1 MSKAEE
7 KYRKR
12 KLTSSYLTSV
22 VSITL
27 VLFTLG
33 MLGLLLLHAKKIS
46 NHVKENVGF
55 SVFIKDDVNEAEIV
69 RFQKSLDI
77 TSFVKSTE
85 YITKEEAAES
95 LQEQLGENFIEFLGG
110 NPLLPSID
118 IRLNADYS
126 NIDSLRVI
134 EKELLLYDIVK
145 EVFYQENL
153 VSQINNNLA
162 KISLIILA
170 FSGLM
175 LLTTVALINNTI
187 RLSVY
192 SRRFI
197 IRTMQLVGATRH
209 FIRKPFI
216 IRSLFHGMISA
227 LLAICLLL
235 VFIYIIAQQ
244 IPEILDVQDLQMFLY
259 ILGIVMAIG
268 IFISWISTYF
278 AIRKFLRMDTDDL
291 YY

>member
-7 KYRKR
+7 KYQKR
-12 KLTSSYLTSV
+12 KLTSSYITSV

-46 NHVKENVGF
+46 DHVKENVGF
-55 SVFIKDDVNEAEIV
+55 SVFIKDDVNEAEII

-126 NIDSLRVI
+126 NIDSLSVI
-134 EKELLLYDIVK
+134 ENELIKYDIVK
-145 EVFYQENL
+145 EVFYQKNL
-153 VSQINNNLA
+153 VSQINTNLA

-170 FSGLM
+170 FSSLL
-175 LLTTVALINNTI
+175 LLTTIALINNTI

-192 SRRFI
+192 SRRFL
-197 IRTMQLVGATRH
+197 IRTMQLVGATKR

-216 IRSLFHGMISA
+216 LRSLLHGIISA
-227 LLAICLLL
+227 FLAISMLL
-235 VFIYIIAQQ
+235 VFIYVIAKQ
-244 IPEILDVQDLQMFLY
+244 IPEILDVQDLQMFAY
-259 ILGIVMAIG
+259 ILGIVMALG
-268 IFISWISTYF
+268 VLISWIATYF
-278 AIRKFLRMDTDDL
+278 AIRKFLRMDADDL